1 MKSFVFRFE
10 QIVFYKFG
18 SFFYSIMLPQ
28 SPLFWAVQFLDVP
41 WYLPPSIWT
50 VLHILRKLYITIRR
64 LINTSSL
71 GYHPSWLAGGGQH
84 GCGRQEPGQQ
94 WPLLLRG
101 TQRGHAHLV
110 LSLRWESGGQAW
122 VREPETGNSKL
133 VGNTE
138 LQKVKSFGGKR
149 FESSKQLQKK
159 WFVKYEICERH
170 V

>member
-1 MKSFVFRFE
+1 MKSFGFRFK

-18 SFFYSIMLPQ
+18 SFIYSIILPLL
-28 SPLFWAVQFLDVP
+28 PLFWAVQFLDVP
-41 WYLPPSIWT
+41 WYLPPSLWP

-84 GCGRQEPGQQ
+84 GCGRKEPGQQ

-122 VREPETGNSKL
+122 VREPETTGNSKL
-133 VGNTE
+133 MDNAELKKTKYLAGN
-138 LQKVKSFGGKR
+138 R
-149 FESSKQLQKK
+149 FEPKK
-159 WFVKYEICERH
+159 IADNVIPKSMCKLK
-170 V
+170 